1 MSQIYPVQFLNDLHN
16 YFPEILYGR
25 PDRFRNVQDL
35 LDYIRQVAQINPY
48 NRGLNQHIS
57 NYRHNTNQWEII
69 ADTPNPV
76 YNRPEYSRPV
86 YSRIYV
92 PNMARMNS
100 SIFGTIIDEL
110 MNSIN
115 EEELENVVVQPTA
128 TEIENATIVYSVNSL
143 QEDIC
148 TICQDNIESNE
159 VRRIMHCRHYFHRTC
174 IDTWFQTN
182 VHCPTCRHD
191 IRAPNT

>member
-25 PDRFRNVQDL
+25 PDRFRNIQDL
-35 LDYIRQVAQINPY
+35 LDYIRQVAQTNPY

-57 NYRHNTNQWEII
+57 NYRHNANQWEII
-69 ADTPNPV
+69 ADRPNPV
-76 YNRPEYSRPV
+76 YSRM
-86 YSRIYV
+86 YV
-92 PNMARMNS
+92 QNMARINS
-100 SIFGTIIDEL
+100 SIFGTILDEL

-115 EEELENVVVQPTA
+115 DEDLENVVVQPTA
-128 TEIENATIVYSVNSL
+128 IEIENATRLYNVNSL

-182 VHCPTCRHD
+182 VHCPTCRYD
-191 IRAPNT
+191 IRTPNS